1 MRGVIGNVRERQNN
15 YIDMMLSQ
23 EGGVSQYRVGAA
35 NSLDHAYGNTNGV
48 GGTGTTSLFTAAS
61 GAGFRSHTIQKNKR
75 HVAHGSGRDRG
86 ITRMIFDPD
95 DFFDPIGAPLVPSDS
110 QIMFMRIEKFSDALD
125 DFEAQGPINIV
136 LPKDYMQGMRP
147 VLTLFGT
154 APGLASSP
162 GEFPPEEAMHFHL
175 PTFSSSIWIKNL
187 AETAS
192 GEDLHVAFHPGTPM
206 VRVAPGEE
214 IGLYDVN
221 AMEVLVSSNRDAAG
235 AESVPTFNM
244 IFGLQ
249 NGP

>member
-23 EGGVSQYRVGAA
+23 EGGVSQYRVRAA
-35 NSLDHAYGNTNGV
+35 NTLDHAYGPTNGV
-48 GGTGTTSLFTAAS
+48 GGTGATALFTAAA
-61 GAGFRSHTIQKNKR
+61 GTGFRSHTIQKNKR
-75 HVAHGSGRDRG
+75 HVVHGAGRDRG

-95 DFFDPIGAPLVPSDS
+95 DFFDPVGSPLVPSDS

-125 DFEAQGPINIV
+125 AFEDEGPINII

-154 APGLASSP
+154 APGIGSSA
-162 GEFPPEEAMHFHL
+162 GEFPQEGAMHFHL

-187 AETAS
+187 GGADEN
-192 GEDLHVAFHPGTPM
+192 LHVSFHPGMPM
-206 VRVAPGEE
+206 IQLGPGEE

-221 AMEVLVSSNRDAAG
+221 AMEVLISSNRDGAG
-235 AESVPTFNM
+235 GDSCPTFNM
-244 IFGLQ
+244 VFGLQ